1 MRSSGLHN
9 QATTYETSFESGI
22 AVMPAGCWRL
32 TPPLRRPRLRSAWRL
47 SLLQSLLLLLL
58 SLLQLLRLLLV
69 PLLHLL
75 SSGFIG
81 VLLRELLMFFLLLVL
96 QFLPFFF
103 LLLRE
108 LLLLLLKFLIGL

>member
-1 MRSSGLHN
+1 MRSSGPHN

-22 AVMPAGCWRL
+22 AVMPAGWRL